1 MIDIE
6 QLLTETPETPPCGPN
21 LEYDAAFLELEQSA
35 KGKPGQEFGGTVI
48 PPEEPDWAKVS
59 EQAASLLQRTKDLRV
74 AVYLT
79 RALVNTEGVSGLN
92 IGLKLILQLLER
104 FWDHVHPR
112 LDPEFNNDPTMRVN
126 ALAPLVD
133 SEGLLRDLGKS
144 PFLQS
149 RSVGR
154 ILVRDVEIAL
164 GKQPAPQGAGMT
176 LEQLTAMARAIADED
191 RSALAYP
198 EEAQQTLLALNSLL
212 LKKVDAA
219 RVVDVKPM
227 ANILSSLISVSS
239 TVLAAMT
246 PAQSSVDGAGG
257 GGGSHGASAHA
268 GASSSEI
275 RNRDDVLRILDR
287 VCDYLERH
295 EPTNPAP
302 LLIRRAKRLMVMNFV
317 DIIRDIAPESMNQVE
332 TITGPTSR

>member
-6 QLLTETPETPPCGPN
+6 QLLAETPEAPPCGPN

-48 PPEEPDWAKVS
+48 QPEEPDWATVG
-59 EQAASLLQRTKDLRV
+59 ERAVSLLKRTKDLRV

-79 RALVNTEGVSGLN
+79 RALVNTDGVSGLN
-92 IGLKLILQLLER
+92 LGLKLILQLLER
-104 FWDHVHPR
+104 FWDHVHPA

-133 SEGLLRDLGKS
+133 SGGLLRDFGKS

-164 GKQPAPQGAGMT
+164 GKQPAPQGAAMT

-227 ANILSSLISVSS
+227 ANILSSLVSMS
-239 TVLAAMT
+239 NTVLAAMT
-246 PAQSSVDGAGG
+246 PAQGGVDGASVGG
-257 GGGSHGASAHA
+257 ESQGVPARA
-268 GASSSEI
+268 GASSGEI
-275 RNRDDVLRILDR
+275 RNRDDALRLLDR

>member
-1 MIDIE
+1 VIDIE
-6 QLLTETPETPPCGPN
+6 QLLAETPEAPPCGPN
-21 LEYDAAFLELEQSA
+21 LEYDAAFLELEQGA

-48 PPEEPDWAKVS
+48 PPEEPEWAKVS
-59 EQAASLLQRTKDLRV
+59 ELARSLLQRTKDLRV

-92 IGLKLILQLLER
+92 SGLKLILQLLER
-104 FWDHVHPR
+104 FWDHVHPG
-112 LDPEFNNDPTMRVN
+112 LDPEFGNDPTMRVN

-133 SEGLLRDLGKS
+133 AEGLLRDLGRS
-144 PFLQS
+144 AFLQS

-164 GKQPAPQGAGMT
+164 GKQPAPPQGAGMT
-176 LEQLTAMARAIADED
+176 LEQLTSMARAIAEED

-219 RVVDVKPM
+219 RVIDVKPM
-227 ANILSSLISVSS
+227 TNILSSLISISN
-239 TVLAAMT
+239 TVLAALE
-246 PAQSSVDGAGG
+246 PAQADAGG
-257 GGGSHGASAHA
+257 GSYNASARSGA
-268 GASSSEI
+268 GSGEI
-275 RNRDDVLRILDR
+275 RNRGDVLRILDR
-287 VCDYLERH
+287 VCEYLERH

-302 LLIRRAKRLMVMNFV
+302 LLIKRAKRLMVMNFV
-317 DIIRDIAPESMNQVE
+317 DIVRDIAPDSMKQVE
-332 TITGPTSR
+332 TITGPSSQ

>member
-1 MIDIE
+1 VIDIE
-6 QLLTETPETPPCGPN
+6 QLLAETPEAPPCGPN
-21 LEYDAAFLELEQSA
+21 LEYDAAFLELEQGA

-59 EQAASLLQRTKDLRV
+59 ERARSLLQRTKDLRV

-92 IGLKLILQLLER
+92 NGLKLTLQLLER
-104 FWDHVHPR
+104 FWDPVHPT
-112 LDPEFNNDPTMRVN
+112 LDPEFDNDPTMRVN

-133 SEGLLRDLGKS
+133 PEGLLRDLGKS
-144 PFLQS
+144 SFLQS

-164 GKQPAPQGAGMT
+164 GRQPAPQGAGMT
-176 LEQLTAMARAIADED
+176 LEQLTAMARAIAEED

-219 RVVDVKPM
+219 RVIDVKPM
-227 ANILSSLISVSS
+227 ANILSSLISISN
-239 TVLAAMT
+239 TVLAAMA
-246 PAQSSVDGAGG
+246 PAQADV
-257 GGGSHGASAHA
+257 GGGSYNASAHS

-275 RNRDDVLRILDR
+275 RNRSDVLRVLDR
-287 VCDYLERH
+287 VCEYLERH

-317 DIIRDIAPESMNQVE
+317 EIVRDIAPEGMKQVE
-332 TITGPTSR
+332 TITGPSSQ